1 MTRVDAC
8 ACLIATAATTAA
20 DITTLEDERKQL
32 NVKIEK
38 MKKAN
43 AGDHEFETLLK
54 ATNRLRLQQDEEVR
68 LAENMRRQRHALQVA
83 EQRKMEGTKRLTS
96 LRNSASASSSAHALL
111 EQLENEVRPYVL
123 QSVGGGRL
131 NRCGGGISWCGWR
144 TNATTAGSGVLLLPQ
159 RRRRRR
165 LEGRWRRKNTK
176 DWRSRGELFFDQG
189 GSRATTAN
197 DGARSPQQGG
207 REGTRSARRASAV
220 AHARRT
226 AVSRGRGKAP
236 GPARRSPPARAPSAR
251 GEEGYSSGWRR
262 KRDLD
267 DPNRRA
273 KRDDRRLEGTA
284 DKGRERALD
293 DHADAAGPVYLSIC

>member
-1 MTRVDAC
+1 M
-8 ACLIATAATTAA
+8 IATAATTAV

-123 QSVGGGRL
+123 QSVDRRGGRL
-131 NRCGGGISWCGWR
+131 NRCGGGISWWLA
-144 TNATTAGSGVLLLPQ
+144 NE
-159 RRRRRR
+159 RR
-165 LEGRWRRKNTK
+165 
-176 DWRSRGELFFDQG
+176 ELFFGQG

-251 GEEGYSSGWRR
+251 GEEG
-262 KRDLD
+262 
-267 DPNRRA
+267 
-273 KRDDRRLEGTA
+273 
-284 DKGRERALD
+284 
-293 DHADAAGPVYLSIC
+293 